1 MLEGNKTI
9 SAIINNERSEDP
21 LITGRIFKDKEKMIF
36 GLFCFCRSNI
46 TVFSVIFLL
55 TFVIATNML
64 TFNYNFQNGSILFS
78 YLDGKGG
85 GENNGN
91 IIVKSINDLD
101 EYQIDKKGYVSIVK
115 IASADS
121 SLMGNLQ
128 TSQDRLDTDNYMSA
142 QTDSLDLEN
151 KQSVNLVIIQNN
163 SILSPASY
171 YDESLSDLKYGI
183 TKYKVQP
190 GDTPSSIATSF
201 GISTYTV
208 LWANNLRVGDYIK
221 PGQELEILPVSGIKH
236 IIKPGDS
243 ISNIAKEYKADKE
256 EIIVFNDFPADG
268 SLPKGSEGKVLIIP
282 NGQKEA
288 PLKPA
293 PQIKE
298 KDKVVISS
306 QKYTYKSTNLNPN
319 NGHRFPYGYCTWYV
333 ASKVYVPWG
342 GHAKSWLTNSR
353 AYGYSTGKIPVAGS
367 IVVTTENRWYGHVA
381 YVEAVNGNTITVS
394 EMNYV
399 GWGRKSVRVLN
410 VNSSV
415 IRGYVYMN

>member
-1 MLEGNKTI
+1 MAGK
-9 SAIINNERSEDP
+9 A
-21 LITGRIFKDKEKMIF
+21 FKNKEKLIF

-55 TFVIATNML
+55 TFVIAINMS
-64 TFNYNFQNGSILFS
+64 TFDYNFQNGSILFS

-85 GENNGN
+85 GENNDN
-91 IIVKSINDLD
+91 IIVKSINDFD
-101 EYQIDKKGYVSIVK
+101 EYQLANKGYISIVK

-121 SLMGNLQ
+121 SLVGNLQ
-128 TSQDRLDTDNYMSA
+128 TSRDGLDTDNYTPEQA
-142 QTDSLDLEN
+142 NSLDLEN
-151 KQSVNLVIIQNN
+151 KQSINLITIQNN

-183 TKYKVQP
+183 TKYKVQS

-208 LWANNLRVGDYIK
+208 LWANNLKVGDYIK

-243 ISNIAKEYKADKE
+243 ISNIAKEYKVDEE

-268 SLPKGSEGKVLIIP
+268 SLPEGSGGKVLIIP

-293 PQIKE
+293 PQIRE
-298 KDKVVISS
+298 EDRMVISS
-306 QKYTYKSTNLNPN
+306 QKYTHKNTNLNPN
-319 NGHRFPYGYCTWYV
+319 NGHKFPYGYCTWYV
-333 ASKVYVPWG
+333 ASKVYVSWG

-353 AYGYSTGKIPVAGS
+353 AYGYSTGKIPVVGS

-381 YVEAVNGNTITVS
+381 HVEAVNGNTITIS

-399 GWGRKSVRVLN
+399 GWGRKSVRILN

-415 IRGYVYMN
+415 IRGYIYVN